1 MATWYKTDGTIK
13 KIDIP
18 ADSEESLALMQ
29 KCVGGYIEV
38 IHRHENQIY
47 LGNEEGRLLNLP
59 RNPFFAIDFYGDV
72 LRVQIPEEFDL
83 NE

>member
-1 MATWYKTDGTIK
+1 MATWYKTDGTVQ

-18 ADSEESLALMQ
+18 GDPEESLALMQ

-38 IHRHENQIY
+38 IHRHADKVY
-47 LGNEEGRLLNLP
+47 LGHEEGRLLNLP
-59 RNPFFAIDFYGDV
+59 RNPFFAVHYYGDV
-72 LRVQIPEEFDL
+72 LCVQTPGEFDL